1 MKYYYLFDD
10 DGYVF
15 SERQTNSPLIPTD
28 PWYNHP
34 RVKEFDHILVS
45 DKVRL
50 VDNKIVSAQ
59 KPEPDVSYDFNR
71 RRAYP
76 SIARQLEMLADD
88 IEAAVT
94 ATLDAGY
101 RTGDIMQPGMNHV
114 GCKAMGEAVLKQL
127 AK

>member
-88 IEAAVT
+88 IEAGFFGNQASQGSWFKSIQTVKEK
-94 ATLDAGY
+94 Y
-101 RTGDIMQPGMNHV
+101 P
-114 GCKAMGEAVLKQL
+114 K
-127 AK
+127 